1 MALLEILIYPD
12 NRLRDVATPVD
23 AVDDEVLTL
32 LDDMLET
39 MYDAPGIGLA
49 ATQVGVHRR
58 IVVIDVSEH
67 KDSPLILI
75 NPEILDS
82 TGSGV
87 GEEGCLSIPGV
98 YEDVE
103 RPAEIRFRALD
114 RNGEPYEMQTD
125 GLLAVCVQ
133 HEVDHLD
140 GKLFVDYLSALKR
153 NRIRKKM
160 LKHEKAR

>member
-1 MALLEILIYPD
+1 MALLDILIYPD
-12 NRLRDVATPVD
+12 KRLREIAKPVD
-23 AVDDEVLTL
+23 AVDAEVLTL

-49 ATQVGVHRR
+49 ATQVGVNRR

-67 KDSPLILI
+67 KDAPLTLI
-75 NPEILDS
+75 NPEILES
-82 TGSGV
+82 TGAGV

-103 RPAEIRFRALD
+103 RSAEIRFRALD
-114 RNGEPYEMQTD
+114 RNGESYEMDAD

-160 LKHEKAR
+160 LKNEKVR